1 MLGWLK
7 SLMSPQPAGQAHLLR
22 RFGTAD
28 PTITLDGVVAEA
40 DRWRIESTT
49 ERTVHL
55 FEMPVSGL
63 ERCILTYRA
72 QIKTID
78 SLGRVYLEMW
88 CRVPGRG
95 ELFSKGFQHAV
106 SGGSDWAACE
116 TPFFLKAGERPDLV
130 KLNIVCAG
138 TVLIKGVELLH
149 TPLK

>member
-116 TPFFLKAGERPDLV
+116 TPFFLKAGERPASV
-130 KLNIVCAG
+130 PFPRRRAG
-138 TVLIKGVELLH
+138 R
-149 TPLK
+149 